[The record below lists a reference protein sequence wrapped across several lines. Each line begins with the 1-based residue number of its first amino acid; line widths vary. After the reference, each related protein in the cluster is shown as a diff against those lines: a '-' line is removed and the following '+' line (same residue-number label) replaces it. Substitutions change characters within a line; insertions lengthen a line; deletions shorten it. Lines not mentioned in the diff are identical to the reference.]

1 MFRIRFSTPAVTN
14 EEGWQHAGGEF
25 ILDNTRLCFLV
36 DLSHW
41 GMSAYRR
48 QWRRAFERLAEGA
61 PSSALMTAYRGP

>member
-48 QWRRAFERLAEGA
+48 QWRRA
-61 PSSALMTAYRGP
+61 